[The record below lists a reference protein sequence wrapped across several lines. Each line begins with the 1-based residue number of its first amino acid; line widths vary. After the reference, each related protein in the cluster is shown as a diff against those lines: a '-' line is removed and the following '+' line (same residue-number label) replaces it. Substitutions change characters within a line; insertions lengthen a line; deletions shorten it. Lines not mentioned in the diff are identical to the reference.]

1 MNPLSL
7 LMLENFSKLSNS
19 FINLIKFG
27 AGIGGV
33 GLVYYLLKIG
43 YLPSEFAL
51 GDGILLLML
60 STVIGIIFCLIFLL
74 LWMQGKA
81 FFDLIFLIYSFL
93 PHQVKSYIK
102 EKINIKNPIIIPK
115 VEKINNFFIYPVA
128 ILFLLIVYVKE
139 NSLGLLFYGLVSI
152 YFYIFYILIYNV
164 SLEYNYLAKILHN
177 ESKIT
182 TDYELLL
189 ENQRRE
195 KKNVLSIL
203 LIAFLIV
210 PFVMG
215 GQYNVIEKII
225 NFSME
230 KSNVRVMKS
239 RIYVKNEFSNL
250 ILKKKNVDEGYT
262 EIVNVD
268 ILFRGGGKNTFIGFV
283 KNGKY
288 IKMEIPNDSIL
299 SVYHIKNK

>member
-7 LMLENFSKLSNS
+7 LMLKNFSKLSNS

-81 FFDLIFLIYSFL
+81 FFDLMFLIYSFL

-115 VEKINNFFIYPVA
+115 VEKFNNFFYLSNRHTFFI
-128 ILFLLIVYVKE
+128 
-139 NSLGLLFYGLVSI
+139 NSI
-152 YFYIFYILIYNV
+152 C
-164 SLEYNYLAKILHN
+164 
-177 ESKIT
+177 
-182 TDYELLL
+182 
-189 ENQRRE
+189 
-195 KKNVLSIL
+195 
-203 LIAFLIV
+203 
-210 PFVMG
+210 
-215 GQYNVIEKII
+215 
-225 NFSME
+225 
-230 KSNVRVMKS
+230 
-239 RIYVKNEFSNL
+239 
-250 ILKKKNVDEGYT
+250 
-262 EIVNVD
+262 
-268 ILFRGGGKNTFIGFV
+268 
-283 KNGKY
+283 
-288 IKMEIPNDSIL
+288 
-299 SVYHIKNK
+299 